1 MLAMLLLWQINIA
14 QSMKVDQ
21 FSIVFVMFQQ
31 IKHQIKISLFHNI
44 FPTRG

>member
-14 QSMKVDQ
+14 QSMEVDQ

-31 IKHQIKISLFHNI
+31 IKHQIKIS
-44 FPTRG
+44 